1 METVI
6 NTISGTV
13 DNFGAFPVYLAAI
26 NVVTFIL
33 FAIDYAITR
42 IKNNEDTGLFHG
54 VIMTLFAVAGGAGGM
69 LLALA
74 LFTRFRICK
83 ANAGWWFSA
92 LFLTV
97 LWAVAVLCWTGV
109 IDLRLGL
116 NLSTTGT
123 GSLIL
128 AIYFAV
134 MNVLTF
140 CLFFVDKRRAE
151 QGEWRISVAMLMG
164 MAFMGGAAGGYAAMR
179 AFNHKTHVWYFSIG
193 LPAFFLMHVCLVIAM
208 RSVGLI

>member
-1 METVI
+1 MESVI
-6 NTISGTV
+6 NSINGTV
-13 DNFGAFPVYLAAI
+13 GNFGLFPVYLVVV

-42 IKNNEDTGLFHG
+42 IKDDEDTGLFHG
-54 VIMTLFAVAGGAGGM
+54 TIMTLFAVAGGAGGM

-74 LFTRFRICK
+74 LFTRLHICK

-97 LWAVAVLCWTGV
+97 LWTVSVLCWAGI

-116 NLSTTGT
+116 NLSPTGT
-123 GSLIL
+123 GALIL
-128 AIYFAV
+128 MIYFAV

-140 CLFFVDKRRAE
+140 FLFFIDKRHAE
-151 QGEWRISVAMLMG
+151 RGERRISVAMLMG
-164 MAFMGGAAGGYAAMR
+164 MAFMGGAAGGYVAMR

-193 LPAFFLMHVCLVIAM
+193 LPAFFLMHLCLVLVMHSAD
-208 RSVGLI
+208 LI